1 MSSDAEAARRGER
14 AYLACILT
22 EGRDVRLDGLMGE
35 MFATAF
41 HRMVYVECELMASA
55 GVPVDLVTVGSRLA
69 AIGKMPKGG
78 WAELSS
84 ILDEDYWCGNVEAYA
99 EIVRAQA
106 FMRRQEARGGRK

>member
-1 MSSDAEAARRGER
+1 MGSDVEAARRGER

-22 EGRDVRLDGLMGE
+22 EGRDVRLDGLTDA
-35 MFATAF
+35 MFATPF
-41 HRMVYVECELMASA
+41 HRTVHVECEAMTAA
-55 GVPVDLVTVGSRLA
+55 GTPVDLVTVGSRLA
-69 AIGKMPKGG
+69 ATGKMPKGG
-78 WAELSS
+78 WAALSA